1 MKLPFVIA
9 KRSVGILTFLLCE
22 FCAHKSTNAKPQPGS
37 NVGVE
42 HHQSADLITQPITI
56 DSYWNGMPQVNPE
69 PEPYFSISKP
79 ECKKVNPLDYIKNP
93 ESFLKLCPNPNNS
106 NRKPYEPVEYLK
118 VPPLD
123 SGIKI
128 KLGDF

>member
-1 MKLPFVIA
+1 MKLPFL
-9 KRSVGILTFLLCE
+9 ILTFLLCE
-22 FCAHKSTNAKPQPGS
+22 LFAHRSINAKPQLVP
-37 NVGVE
+37 NVEVE
-42 HHQSADLITQPITI
+42 HNQSADLITQPITI
-56 DSYWNGMPQVNPE
+56 DSYWHQIPQVN
-69 PEPYFSISKP
+69 PEPYFSISNPK
-79 ECKKVNPLDYIKNP
+79 CKKINPLDYIKDP
-93 ESFLKLCPNPNNS
+93 ESFLKLCPNTNNS

>member
-1 MKLPFVIA
+1 MKLPFL
-9 KRSVGILTFLLCE
+9 ILTFLLCE
-22 FCAHKSTNAKPQPGS
+22 LFAHRSINAKPQLVP
-37 NVGVE
+37 NVEVE
-42 HHQSADLITQPITI
+42 HNQSADLITQPITI
-56 DSYWNGMPQVNPE
+56 DSYWQQIPQVNS
-69 PEPYFSISKP
+69 EPYFSISNPK
-79 ECKKVNPLDYIKNP
+79 CKKINPLDYIKDP
-93 ESFLKLCPNPNNS
+93 ESFLKLCPNTNNS

>member
-1 MKLPFVIA
+1 MKLPFL
-9 KRSVGILTFLLCE
+9 ILTFLLCE
-22 FCAHKSTNAKPQPGS
+22 FLAHKSVNAKPQTVS

-42 HHQSADLITQPITI
+42 HNQSADLITQPITI
-56 DSYWNGMPQVNPE
+56 DSYWNGIPQVNPE
-69 PEPYFSISKP
+69 AYFSISNR

-93 ESFLKLCPNPNNS
+93 ESFLKLCPNANNP
-106 NRKPYEPVEYLK
+106 NRKPYDPVEYLK